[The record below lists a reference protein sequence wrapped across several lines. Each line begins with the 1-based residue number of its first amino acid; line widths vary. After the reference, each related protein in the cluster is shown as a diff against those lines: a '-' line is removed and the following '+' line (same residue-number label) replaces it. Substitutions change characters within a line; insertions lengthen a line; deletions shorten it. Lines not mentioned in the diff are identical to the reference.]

1 MTPPAP
7 IAEPYGGSGGT
18 MEHDQETERAR
29 GDLGRRVAQ
38 RRAELGLSQ
47 EEVAERAGM
56 APGFVA
62 YLESHPPQLTKRALY
77 RLADALRTSTDHLLG
92 ADTDVP
98 PGVASTAVP
107 RPRLSG
113 LSRRA
118 CLDLIGPGGV
128 GRVAFVSPTRSG
140 PVVLPVN
147 YALVDGDVAFR
158 TAADAELV
166 RQLPGYVG
174 FEVDR
179 LDDTMSE
186 GWSVLVTGLARIV
199 HDPDEDAALRALAP
213 VRPWA
218 GGERE
223 TYVRVT
229 PDQVT
234 GRRVTAGRR

>member
-1 MTPPAP
+1 MDNDEKA
-7 IAEPYGGSGGT
+7 
-18 MEHDQETERAR
+18 ERAR

-38 RRAELGLSQ
+38 RRSELGLTQ

-62 YLESHPPQLTKRALY
+62 YLETHPPLLTKRALY
-77 RLADALRTSTDHLLG
+77 RLAGALHTSTDHLLG

-107 RPRLSG
+107 RPRLSA

-118 CLDLIGPGGV
+118 CLDLIEPGGV
-128 GRVAFVSPTRSG
+128 GRIAFVSRSRSG
-140 PVVLPVN
+140 PAVLPVN
-147 YALVDGDVAFR
+147 YAVTDGDIVFR
-158 TAADAELV
+158 TAADAEVV
-166 RQLPGYVG
+166 RQLPGSVG

-179 LDDTMSE
+179 FDGTMSE
-186 GWSVLVTGLARIV
+186 GWSVLATGPARIV
-199 HDPDEDAALRALAP
+199 HDPDEDASLRALAP

-218 GGERE
+218 GTERE
-223 TYVRVT
+223 TYVRMT

-234 GRRVTAGRR
+234 GRRVTAGPTRV

>member
-1 MTPPAP
+1 MENGQ
-7 IAEPYGGSGGT
+7 EP
-18 MEHDQETERAR
+18 ERAR

-56 APGFVA
+56 APGYVA
-62 YLESHPPQLTKRALY
+62 YLEAHPPLLTKRALY

-98 PGVASTAVP
+98 PGAASTAVP
-107 RPRLSG
+107 RPRLSA

-118 CLDLIGPGGV
+118 CLDLIEPGGV
-128 GRVAFVSPTRSG
+128 GRVAFVSRTRSG
-140 PVVLPVN
+140 PAVLPVN
-147 YALVDGDVAFR
+147 YAVTDGDIVFR
-158 TAADAELV
+158 TAADADVVHE
-166 RQLPGYVG
+166 LPGYVG

-179 LDDTMSE
+179 FDETMSE

-229 PDQVT
+229 PDRLT
-234 GRRVTAGRR
+234 GRRITAGRPVRT